1 MLTQI
6 DGYKKEVG
14 SSNGPA
20 NPPARQ
26 CGAKRLEE
34 ESETNLNLTACVG
47 KVAVGVGNR
56 AKGRV
61 KRESGSGC
69 GAANEVTCVV
79 DAGDILMIEE
89 IEGFAERFNSVTI
102 AQTDSLGEAQVHV
115 DGTWHPESATADNV
129 NALAT
134 VRAVDPSTE
143 GFVGD
148 RRNVAGNG
156 ISTFQNLY
164 RFGRNSTRFHRLNLI
179 SARYIGGFDR
189 R

>member
-20 NPPARQ
+20 NPPPRQ

-47 KVAVGVGNR
+47 KVAVGVANR

-61 KRESGSGC
+61 KHQSGRSC
-69 GAANEVTCVV
+69 GTTNQVACVD

-89 IEGFAERFNSVTI
+89 IEGFGQRFNRVSI
-102 AQTDSLGEAQVHV
+102 AQTDPLGEAQVHV
-115 DGTWHPESATADNV
+115 DGTWHPESVTADNV
-129 NALAT
+129 DALAA

-156 ISTFQNLY
+156 ISAGSSQV
-164 RFGRNSTRFHRLNLI
+164 RGIAGSQ
-179 SARYIGGFDR
+179 
-189 R
+189 